1 MSIIEAAIYGKIQ
14 KLSGDLK
21 PFTPEERKELEEC
34 KKQIENYKVQ
44 VSTYES
50 EIAEKNNQ
58 IAEKDIEIKNSK
70 QKADTYESVL
80 TGEITEFV
88 IPSGWTEIRRGAF
101 NACTK
106 LTSVTLSDS
115 ITIIGVTAFNFCSSL
130 ESVNI
135 PDGVIEIRDNAF
147 YGCTSLSDMTISN
160 TVAKLGKSVFIN
172 CSNLTNVT
180 LGSGFNCNGLDLSPS
195 TKYSVDTLVAM
206 LTALADRTGQ
216 TAYILTLGATNLAK
230 LSDAQKAIA
239 TDKNWTLA

>member
-1 MSIIEAAIYGKIQ
+1 MDLTDIAMYCKIKQSKQEADEY
-14 KLSGDLK
+14 
-21 PFTPEERKELEEC
+21 
-34 KKQIENYKVQ
+34 
-44 VSTYES
+44 
-50 EIAEKNNQ
+50 
-58 IAEKDIEIKNSK
+58 K

-80 TGEITEFV
+80 TGEVTEFV
-88 IPSGWTEIRRGAF
+88 IPDRWTEIRRGAF

-106 LTSVTLSDS
+106 LTSVTLSDN
-115 ITIIGVTAFNFCSSL
+115 IATIGITAFNFCSSL
-130 ESVNI
+130 ESINI

-216 TAYILTLGATNLAK
+216 TAYTLTLGATNLAK